1 MIARRFA
8 LVGNLLFGA
17 VLLLVVWALLVYV
30 ASRPACKTLIDLT
43 PQQVNSVDP
52 VTEEL
57 LRDLRDKQAVI
68 EFHLFA
74 PPQDPGGAADPAMTQ
89 SLAIR
94 RRLVDLTRLLLV
106 RYAYL
111 GGESV
116 QRFDHEFSGAGAQ
129 ATRDAMGRFD
139 YKFEDAEVLVVAVR
153 MPGKESRHRKLS
165 LVSDLALIDLPNT
178 GVAMPGGTQRMPVPV
193 LKDYR
198 GEQGISSALKS
209 LLVQGIPVAY
219 VLKEYSPTADFDTP
233 ADAGYNAF
241 VAALV
246 KSGFEAKFL
255 SLRDG
260 GGVPV
265 DAALVM
271 VLEPSQE
278 FTDRDAQTLF
288 QYVQRGGRLLVNY
301 AWSGVDGWNPT
312 GGKLGELLGY
322 ELSEQAVFHLIPD
335 QSRRSQ
341 GGGFDGDLG
350 VTKLH
355 LLCNKGHP
363 TTRRLAES
371 GRAMEMQYAR
381 WVRER
386 AGAPPDQKREPLL
399 STHEYGWLAVPGA
412 DGFPDYRAPKIQ
424 LRPFEVAL
432 AIEVPNAGGDAKARP
447 GQAVILGGMVANN
460 AGMKAR
466 FGDFAV
472 NVCNW
477 MTERRELLD
486 LPGDAY
492 QTRQL
497 DVQLPQF
504 LRTSNFLIY
513 GVPGTFLALG
523 FVVVMLRRR
532 Q

>member
-1 MIARRFA
+1 MIVRRFA
-8 LVGNLLFGA
+8 LFGNLALGA

-30 ASRPACKTLIDLT
+30 ASRPVLKSLIDLT
-43 PQQVNSVDP
+43 PQKVNSVDP

-57 LRDLRDKQAVI
+57 LRDLREKQAVI

-74 PPQDPGGAADPAMTQ
+74 PPQDGGGGSDPAMTQ

-94 RRLVDLTRLLLV
+94 RQLVDLTRLLLV
-106 RYAYL
+106 RYGYL

-116 QRFDHEFSGAGAQ
+116 KRFDYDFYREAQ
-129 ATRDAMGRFD
+129 QTRDAAGRFD
-139 YKFEDAEVLVVAVR
+139 YKVADAEVLVVAVR
-153 MPGKESRHRKLS
+153 LPGKESRHRKLS

-178 GVAMPGGTQRMPVPV
+178 GVSLPGQQRMPVPV

-219 VLKEYSPTADFDTP
+219 VVQDYSPGIDFSTTVGD
-233 ADAGYNAF
+233 GYNAF
-241 VAALV
+241 IAALA
-246 KSGFEAKFL
+246 KSGFEVKML

-260 GGVPV
+260 RGVPP
-265 DAALVM
+265 DAAVVL

-278 FTDRDAQTLF
+278 FTERDAQALF
-288 QYVQRGGRLLVNY
+288 QYTQRGGRLLVNY
-301 AWSGVDGWNPT
+301 IWRGVEGWNPL

-322 ELSEQAVFHLIPD
+322 ELSEQPVFHLIPD
-335 QSRRSQ
+335 TDGRSQ
-341 GGGFDGDLG
+341 GGGYDGDLG
-350 VTKLH
+350 VSKLH

-371 GRAMEMQYAR
+371 GRPMEMQAVR

-386 AGAPPDQKREPLL
+386 AGAPTTHKREPLL
-399 STHEYGWLAVPGA
+399 STNEQGWLAVPGA

-424 LRPFEVAL
+424 LRPFEVAM
-432 AIEVPNAGGDAKARP
+432 AIEVPPEGSDPKARP
-447 GQAVILGGMVANN
+447 GQAVILGGMIANN
-460 AGMKAR
+460 AGMRAG

-492 QTRQL
+492 EARQL
-497 DVQLPQF
+497 DVQLPQL
-504 LRTSNFLIY
+504 LRMSNLLIY
-513 GVPGTFLALG
+513 WVPGAFFALG
-523 FVVVMLRRR
+523 IVVVMLRRR
-532 Q
+532 R